1 MESRLKKLN
10 TSKVRKVYCIMMKL
24 KKTSLSKNKIISK
37 LLQPLQKNIEWKKKM
52 NMMVG
57 NQGEDQL

>member
-37 LLQPLQKNIEWKKKM
+37 LLQPLQKKYTTNAEGR
-52 NMMVG
+52 G
-57 NQGEDQL
+57 NY